1 MQWTAVLPGAVGG
14 LLAVPLLLAGIRAT
28 VDRVW
33 PQTGPRVVILSLA
46 AGIAGSLAFAGSTS
60 ISGGLVWWLA
70 LVPGTAAATVDLH
83 EHRIPNRILIPTLAA
98 MATVMLVT
106 AIATGDWW
114 PLGRAALAGVGG
126 FALFYVM
133 AMFTGLG
140 YGDVKLVGVLAA
152 AAGYQSVQAIASTL
166 MLGPLLAGVLAAIL
180 LAVRRRDEPL
190 PLGPSLIAGA
200 GLGIALLAA
209 AGT

>member
-1 MQWTAVLPGAVGG
+1 MQWTPVVLGALGG
-14 LLAVPLLLAGIRAT
+14 VLAVPLLLPGIRAT
-28 VDRVW
+28 VERVW
-33 PQTGPRVVILSLA
+33 PVTAPRVAVLGVV
-46 AGIAGSLAFAGSTS
+46 AGIAGGVAFIGPTAIAAGV
-60 ISGGLVWWLA
+60 VWWLA
-70 LVPGTAAATVDLH
+70 LVPGVAAAAVDLH
-83 EHRIPNRILIPTLAA
+83 EHRIPNRILVPTLAA
-98 MATVMLVT
+98 MAAIMLVA
-106 AIATGDWW
+106 AIVTGSWW
-114 PLGRAALAGVGG
+114 PLGRAALAGAGG

-166 MLGPLLAGVLAAIL
+166 MLGPLLAGLLALLL

-190 PLGPSLIAGA
+190 PLGPSLVAGA

-209 AGT
+209 AGP